1 LKASVAILI
10 DKTDPRSRFEY
21 RLTLRDA
28 AGNALVGKDVVLS
41 VEGDGSL
48 QPGHDAKTITR
59 ETSAQGEILFAWFR
73 RSIFGRDV
81 KATVSAEP
89 RDLADAEVSLE
100 PTEIEAVQTSY
111 RTKTYPLRVGGKN
124 YYG

>member
-1 LKASVAILI
+1 MKASVGIFVESG
-10 DKTDPRSRFEY
+10 DPRSRFNY

-28 AGNALVGKDVVLS
+28 SGQPLAGDVVLS

-59 ETSAQGEILFAWFR
+59 ETDAQGEVLFAWFR

-89 RDLADAEVSLE
+89 RNLPDAEVTLDPAE
-100 PTEIEAVQTSY
+100 VETLNTSY
-111 RTKTYPLRVGGKN
+111 RTRTYPLRVGGRAI
-124 YYG
+124 G